1 MAGRHPSA
9 VYGLHHVSLRVRD
22 MDRSLA
28 LYRDVLGLD
37 VRAAF
42 DLHGNRFVMLEAGS
56 GRYIELVETGG
67 DPRPAGGNDVLWH
80 LALRSRHLETSLE
93 AVRAFGCEI
102 TRPITPLDLVNR
114 IGDRPFPVRV
124 AFFRGPDGEDVE
136 LIEDETGQT

>member
-9 VYGLHHVSLRVRD
+9 VYGLHHVSIRVRD
-22 MDRSLA
+22 LDRSLA
-28 LYRDVLGLD
+28 LYRDVLGLE

-42 DLHGNRFVMLEAGS
+42 DLHGNRFAMLEAGS
-56 GRYIELVETGG
+56 GRYLELVETGA
-67 DPRPAGGNDVLWH
+67 DPRPGADGDVFWH
-80 LALRSRHLETSLE
+80 LALRSRHLESSLE
-93 AVRAFGCEI
+93 AVRKFGCEI
-102 TRPITPLDLVNR
+102 TRPVTPLELVNR